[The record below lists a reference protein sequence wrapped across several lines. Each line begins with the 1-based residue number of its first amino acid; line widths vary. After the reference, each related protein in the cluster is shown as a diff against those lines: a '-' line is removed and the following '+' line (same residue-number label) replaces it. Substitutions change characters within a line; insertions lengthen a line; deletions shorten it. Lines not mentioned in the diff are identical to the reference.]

1 MILECEASVNL
12 RMTWNLQDTALVF
25 GLEDA
30 KFTSDEVKEKVKIA
44 QETEA
49 KINLISQNY
58 CHLDMDLDVFGYV
71 YVYMYIYTYM
81 KMDRYSLY
89 TYKM

>member
-1 MILECEASVNL
+1 MDGEFSLAGSV
-12 RMTWNLQDTALVF
+12 TSQDTALVF

-58 CHLDMDLDVFGYV
+58 CNLDMGLDLLKDKLLSSISERKVWTKNVGDE
-71 YVYMYIYTYM
+71 MLG
-81 KMDRYSLY
+81 R
-89 TYKM
+89 